1 MRQIALKYAA
11 VEPSGSRPGTLIGC
25 MKMFA
30 ICTCENSNLC
40 TSHIFCKLQ
49 KQHTNGKRRLGNQ
62 WTVSV
67 FFNNILF
74 YKYKTCFIKCNITL
88 N

>member
-1 MRQIALKYAA
+1 MEKIIVRDFFPDHEQLTDQKEYLDAEEKKDFEKMRQIALKYAA

-49 KQHTNGKRRLGNQ
+49 K
-62 WTVSV
+62 
-67 FFNNILF
+67 
-74 YKYKTCFIKCNITL
+74 
-88 N
+88 